1 MIYLFWF
8 LFGVVC
14 GAGAIITL
22 LTWHMTH
29 E

>member
-8 LFGVVC
+8 LFGFVC
-14 GAGAIITL
+14 GMGAIITL
-22 LTWHMTH
+22 LTWSLFH